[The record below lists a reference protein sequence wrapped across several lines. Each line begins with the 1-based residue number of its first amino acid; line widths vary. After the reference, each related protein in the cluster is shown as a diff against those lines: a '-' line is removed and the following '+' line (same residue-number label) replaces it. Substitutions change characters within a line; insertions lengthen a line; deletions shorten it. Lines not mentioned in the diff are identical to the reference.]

1 MKINIRF
8 RKWALLI
15 SISPK
20 MVIFKI
26 FQQDEIDEEL
36 QETGQGGEEDYLMEE
51 GEEQLEDL
59 ETFEENEEEF
69 EDLEEDLEYG
79 EEEYEDEEL

>member
-1 MKINIRF
+1 
-8 RKWALLI
+8 
-15 SISPK
+15 

-36 QETGQGGEEDYLMEE
+36 QETGQGEEDYLMEE

-69 EDLEEDLEYG
+69 EDLEEDLEYD
-79 EEEYEDEEL
+79 EEEYEDEEEL